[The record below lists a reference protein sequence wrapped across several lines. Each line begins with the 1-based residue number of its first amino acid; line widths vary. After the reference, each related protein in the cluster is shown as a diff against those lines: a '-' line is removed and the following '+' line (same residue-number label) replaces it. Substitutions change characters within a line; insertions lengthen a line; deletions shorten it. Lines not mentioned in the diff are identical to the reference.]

1 MSASAP
7 KANSMPEPARSAL
20 MMLAARLIPQSRP
33 IMPREQRMMPMA
45 KAAAKML
52 DFVIVV
58 SI

>member
-1 MSASAP
+1 MT
-7 KANSMPEPARSAL
+7 MPTMPIIAL
-20 MMLAARLIPQSRP
+20 IALALSLMPQSRP

-52 DFVIVV
+52 DFVIAV